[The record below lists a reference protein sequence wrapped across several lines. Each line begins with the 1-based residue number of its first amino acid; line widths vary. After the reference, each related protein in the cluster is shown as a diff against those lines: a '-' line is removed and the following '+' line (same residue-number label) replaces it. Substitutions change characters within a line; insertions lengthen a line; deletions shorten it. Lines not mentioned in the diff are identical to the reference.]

1 MASRAAGVTEFPR
14 TALDLH
20 RSRTS
25 SLGKVTAKRA
35 IRVLGLGG
43 SLRSGSQS
51 ERALRI
57 ALSGAEEAG
66 AVTTAVT
73 GEALRLPFY
82 DAGVSERSELAV
94 RLVDAMRESDG
105 VIVVSPGYHGALSG
119 LVKNALDYVEDLR
132 EDSRPYLHGRA
143 VGLIAVAHGWQA
155 AVTTLNQMRTI
166 AHALRGW
173 PTPLGGAVNSAEVK
187 FDEAGGASEERTERN
202 LRLIGRQ
209 VAEFG
214 LAQLAAGFG
223 DPTHG

>member
-1 MASRAAGVTEFPR
+1 MT
-14 TALDLH
+14 TAL
-20 RSRTS
+20 
-25 SLGKVTAKRA
+25 
-35 IRVLGLGG
+35 
-43 SLRSGSQS
+43 
-51 ERALRI
+51 
-57 ALSGAEEAG
+57 
-66 AVTTAVT
+66 T

-94 RLVDAMRESDG
+94 RLVEVVREADG

-119 LVKNALDYVEDLR
+119 LVKNALDYIEDLR

-187 FDEAGGASEERTERN
+187 FDEVGGASEQKVENN

-209 VAEFG
+209 VTEFA
-214 LAQLAAGFG
+214 LAQLAAGFA
-223 DPTHG
+223 DPTDG